1 MKLKVWDKVR
11 VREGLEIDK
20 EYGEC
25 NYFGHM
31 ELEKWKEYTITHV
44 DYSNYELDNW
54 YEYYTDEMVELVE
67 GSKKL
72 EEFKKWNMVLDL
84 DWHEVELMFDYWK
97 KDKSGDRYVV
107 LDNWSLYF
115 RQTIKRIPKKEPIK
129 EYTMKELQEK
139 LGESFKL
146 IK

>member
-20 EYGEC
+20 EYGEWTYW
-25 NYFGHM
+25 NGM
-31 ELEKWKEYTITHV
+31 KLEKWKEYIITHV

-67 GSKKL
+67 
-72 EEFKKWNMVLDL
+72 EFKKWDMVLDL

-115 RQTIKRIPKKEPIK
+115 RQTIKRIPKEEPIK